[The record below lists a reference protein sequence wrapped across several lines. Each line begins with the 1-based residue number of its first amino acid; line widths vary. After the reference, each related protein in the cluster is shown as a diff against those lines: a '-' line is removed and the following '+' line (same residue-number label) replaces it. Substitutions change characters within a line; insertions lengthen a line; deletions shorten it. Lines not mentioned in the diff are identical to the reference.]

1 MNVIGQSLLRHK
13 LRLIVV
19 LLARQ
24 AFLSIQTL
32 YHYVADS
39 YDLTSTNVIKTPNS
53 YVLSRIL
60 TRYDEFRSTRAWAG
74 VVFDQGPVTRLVT
87 NQNLHFVWASITR
100 PNDNLRDEASLPVVQ
115 REVKVWREWLID
127 WVVIFQHVF
136 YHVVRFMDRIPS
148 TVLVLMLHCQWKRRC
163 HLCHLGHSLEIV
175 SQVWDHVTQL
185 FIFVS

>member
-1 MNVIGQSLLRHK
+1 MVNVIDQSLLRHK

-60 TRYDEFRSTRAWAG
+60 TRYDEFRSARA
-74 VVFDQGPVTRLVT
+74 
-87 NQNLHFVWASITR
+87 
-100 PNDNLRDEASLPVVQ
+100 
-115 REVKVWREWLID
+115 
-127 WVVIFQHVF
+127 
-136 YHVVRFMDRIPS
+136 
-148 TVLVLMLHCQWKRRC
+148 
-163 HLCHLGHSLEIV
+163 
-175 SQVWDHVTQL
+175 
-185 FIFVS
+185 